1 MDVTQALGT
10 YTILTVGD
18 GLVSQIPAL
27 LISTATGL
35 IVSRASGKDE
45 SLSQDIKNEMFSDPR
60 VLGVVSGLLGFMGIV
75 PGMPTLPFLTI
86 SLLAGFMAFKSSGQ
100 RRI

>member
-1 MDVTQALGT
+1 M
-10 YTILTVGD
+10 TVGD

-35 IVSRASGKDE
+35 IVSRATGKDE

-60 VLGVVSGLLGFMGIV
+60 VLGVVAGLLGFMGII
-75 PGMPTLPFLTI
+75 PGMPTVPFLAI
-86 SLLAGFMAFKSSGQ
+86 AGVAGGMAYFKAKNKKRSSTNSRG
-100 RRI
+100 